1 MTNIKND
8 EKSELLRAFRDLMDS
23 DLPKEDAQ
31 SKKSLSVLE
40 SMGYKYKAP
49 SSASEAVEAIFDT
62 SNLFESLPM
71 PQVRDR
77 TNTATCHT
85 AHGIVGRV
93 NQLFSTVGDAIGQ
106 TLDFLEAAQ
115 KEAAKNIYGRED
127 TKGLTREERVNL
139 IMKRMEKD
147 N

>member
-1 MTNIKND
+1 MTNIKNG

-40 SMGYKYKAP
+40 SMGYKYKVP
-49 SSASEAVEAIFDT
+49 SSASEAVEAIIDT
-62 SNLFESLPM
+62 PNLFESLPM

-93 NQLFSTVGDAIGQ
+93 NQLFNTVGDAIGQ